1 MKRQT
6 NLLARATMTLLLAV
20 LCSAGARAADET
32 APGIVVWMNDGNK
45 VEVMFSDMPEFT
57 YSDGNVVLQ
66 TSRAS
71 LSWPLENVQKFTFG
85 EVSTSGIKPI
95 GLDFASGN
103 IAVYDLNGKLV
114 KSNINSI
121 SELPRGVYIVKDGR
135 VTTKVVRK

>member
-1 MKRQT
+1 MEKT
-6 NLLARATMTLLLAV
+6 NLMVRAAIMLLLAL
-20 LCSAGARAADET
+20 LCSTGVRAADET